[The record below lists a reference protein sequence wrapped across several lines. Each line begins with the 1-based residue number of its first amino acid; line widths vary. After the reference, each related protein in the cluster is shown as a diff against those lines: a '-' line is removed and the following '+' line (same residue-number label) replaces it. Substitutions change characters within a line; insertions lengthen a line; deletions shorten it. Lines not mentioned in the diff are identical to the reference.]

1 MVRVCAYTEQML
13 SSMGK
18 GEACGVSGRRGTM
31 YVTKLVVLGAS
42 TVAAGQEQEP
52 IRYDRHHAPA
62 PHHDRDHAVPQYRG
76 EMLSSRLDGCKELI

>member
-1 MVRVCAYTEQML
+1 MVQVCANTEQML

-42 TVAAGQEQEP
+42 TVAAGQEQGP
-52 IRYDRHHAPA
+52 IRYDRHHAP
-62 PHHDRDHAVPQYRG
+62 PQYRG